1 MWWVCLVYL
10 GSSRRL
16 RRRIVVQVVR
26 SRLDLELGT
35 RASVCMGPKQQGHRW
50 GLSPGFGDLLP
61 WLDLEPSACASL
73 CLSLLLILNTICHYA
88 KSVQKNNSEF
98 SVFS

>member
-1 MWWVCLVYL
+1 MYL

-16 RRRIVVQVVR
+16 RLRIVVQAVG

-50 GLSPGFGDLLP
+50 GLGPVFLEICFPG
-61 WLDLEPSACASL
+61 LDLEPSACASL
-73 CLSLLLILNTICHYA
+73 CLSLLLALSTICHYA
-88 KSVQKNNSEF
+88 RNVQKNNSDF